1 MSKVRV
7 TENWDK
13 LDSYEE
19 KFSTVKKKGKHKR
32 ANTDTK
38 KRKVRERNGHLSRQE
53 RS

>member
-32 ANTDTK
+32 ADRNTK
-38 KRKVRERNGHLSRQE
+38 KRKIRERADNTSRQQ